1 MCSPISPY
9 PPPTPYP
16 ASFETFTKLL
26 YISRTFVQMS
36 SQSGERASLKNPSRS
51 RIRPSSGSRGSDV
64 DRQRVKCRQIKS
76 WRPGDSSTRASRGGK
91 KNETPENPKKRGG
104 GARSGG
110 ERQLIRVDL
119 AAGGDSHF
127 HPEHVQHSSPPT
139 VAGGEE
145 WDGRERGGGRGRGER
160 LPYNARIR
168 QLGHF
173 ITSLHRLHRGRIT
186 DP

>member
-1 MCSPISPY
+1 M
-9 PPPTPYP
+9 P
-16 ASFETFTKLL
+16 ANKIMAPRRFEH
-26 YISRTFVQMS
+26 
-36 SQSGERASLKNPSRS
+36 SGESR
-51 RIRPSSGSRGSDV
+51 
-64 DRQRVKCRQIKS
+64 
-76 WRPGDSSTRASRGGK
+76 GK

-145 WDGRERGGGRGRGER
+145 WDGRERGGGGGEESDF
-160 LPYNARIR
+160 
-168 QLGHF
+168 H
-173 ITSLHRLHRGRIT
+173 ITHESDNWDTLSLRFTGCIGDGSR
-186 DP
+186 P